1 MKIEIDAK
9 ELSALANLLTQQNA
23 PVVKVEINAK
33 EFIDKNFLADLT
45 DKVCSQLTQQLE
57 ESARIHDA

>member
-1 MKIEIDAK
+1 MKIEIDAQ
-9 ELSALANLLTQQNA
+9 ELTALIKLLTQQNA